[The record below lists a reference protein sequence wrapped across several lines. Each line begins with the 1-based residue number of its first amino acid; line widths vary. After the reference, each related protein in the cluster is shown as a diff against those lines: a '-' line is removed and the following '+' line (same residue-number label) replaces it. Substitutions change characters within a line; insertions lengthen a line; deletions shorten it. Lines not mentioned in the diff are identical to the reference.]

1 MMDQNQAIAAL
12 GALAQDTRLA
22 LFRLLVTAGP
32 EGLSAGTIAERLGVA
47 PSSLSFHLQQL
58 LHAGLV
64 TQRRLS
70 RQLIYAAE
78 YGAMNNLIG
87 YLTENCCGR
96 GMSCAPACNPAET
109 FAGGEHDETLSRT
122 RHG

>member
-1 MMDQNQAIAAL
+1 MMDQNHAIAAL

-78 YGAMNNLIG
+78 YGAMNELLA

-96 GMSCAPACNPAET
+96 GMSCASACDPAEA
-109 FAGGEHDETLSRT
+109 FAGGEQDETLPRS